1 MALVHGWCGH
11 KTVTVQWL
19 GEVAWSFLKT
29 VNAEL
34 LYDAARSLLSLYPKE
49 PKATTQTL
57 HTKFQSHIIHHRQK
71 LKTAQVS
78 IDR

>member
-1 MALVHGWCGH
+1 MALVHGWWGH
-11 KTVTVQWL
+11 KMVQWL
-19 GEVAWSFLKT
+19 WEVVWSVLKKLNT
-29 VNAEL
+29 DL

-49 PKATTQTL
+49 PKTETQTL

-71 LKTAQVS
+71 LKTGRVS